1 VKKAD
6 RVQEA
11 IDVYVYDTV
20 DVEIISAIHNM
31 MDTIPDAPID
41 NVVKNMT
48 IVATLLARDI
58 EVTPAMLMSNV
69 ARTIQLIYDG
79 PSENDGEERH

>member
-1 VKKAD
+1 MKKAD